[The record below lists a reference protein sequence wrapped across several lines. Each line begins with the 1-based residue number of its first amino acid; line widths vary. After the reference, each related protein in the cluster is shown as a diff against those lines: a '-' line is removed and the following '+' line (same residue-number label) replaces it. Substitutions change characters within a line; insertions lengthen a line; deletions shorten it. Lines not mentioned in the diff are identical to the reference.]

1 MEIIQTSIPEVLLIK
16 PAVFKDARG
25 YFYEVFNK
33 SVFEKMGLITEFVQ
47 DNQSMSEK
55 GTVRGLHFQAPPFD
69 QGKLVT
75 VIKGAVIDVAVDIR
89 RSSPFYGKTVAIE
102 LNEDNKYMLWIPSGF
117 AHGFSTLK
125 DNTIFQY
132 KCTNFYNKS
141 TEGGIIWND
150 LNLDIQWN
158 VDNPI
163 ISEKDN
169 QLPSFNNFISPF

>member
-33 SVFEKMGLITEFVQ
+33 SVFEKLGLITEFVQ

-89 RSSPFYGKTVAIE
+89 RSSPFYGQTVAIE